1 MKKGKL
7 KSRDS
12 YTYSMI
18 KDVFY
23 PYTGQA
29 RRFVVNDYILRLDV
43 LSLLFSSGKLSID
56 EYQHYMN
63 HLHRADNASDLR
75 YMETL

>member
-1 MKKGKL
+1 MKKGRL
-7 KSRDS
+7 KERDS

-43 LSLLFSSGKLSID
+43 LSLLFSSGKLSIN
-56 EYQHYMN
+56 EYRYYVD
-63 HLHRADNASDLR
+63 HLHRADTAGDRRFL
-75 YMETL
+75 ETV